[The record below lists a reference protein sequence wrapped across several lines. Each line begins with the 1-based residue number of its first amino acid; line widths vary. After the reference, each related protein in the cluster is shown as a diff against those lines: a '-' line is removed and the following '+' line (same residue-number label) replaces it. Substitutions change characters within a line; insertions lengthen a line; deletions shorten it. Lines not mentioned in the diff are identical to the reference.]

1 MYGTRSENKNPA
13 AQRSRLGRL
22 RRAGLAAGVLLALA
36 FPAAGLDASAGGSYK
51 SFLNWIYDP
60 GWEGDSFGVSTGI
73 LRFKASIY
81 PNEWSAVDLAYQLYP
96 EIRPESLEQDST
108 FFSGG
113 AGEYRVIDLRRR
125 LLPWSSAKVNNISLS
140 QELDRAAVSL
150 HLPFADLSVGRQA
163 VAWGSARIVNPTD
176 VIVPVRFSALESE
189 YRKGVDAVRLRV
201 PFGGMNELDA
211 GYVFGEQLRF
221 DRSAA
226 FGRLKLYL
234 LETDIS
240 VLTMLFREDL
250 MIGLDL
256 ARALGE
262 AGAWVEAAYVIPDIL
277 SLEAAQDAWAGDYL
291 RLSAGLDYTFA
302 NGFYTY
308 LEYHLN
314 SAGESDAA
322 DYLQLAAEPAYSD
335 GGAYLLG
342 RHYLGLGG
350 TYPLTPLL
358 PASALALVNLNDLSL
373 VITLCLEYNIKEN
386 VYVEAGCV
394 LGLGENPVLAG
405 GVPVEYRTE
414 FGVYPNTIYT
424 ALKLYF

>member
-1 MYGTRSENKNPA
+1 MYGMKSKNKHA
-13 AQRSRLGRL
+13 AARPSRRSRLW
-22 RRAGLAAGVLLALA
+22 RAGLAAGVLLVLA
-36 FPAAGLDASAGGSYK
+36 FPVAGLDASAGGSYK
-51 SFLNWIYDP
+51 TFLNWIYDP
-60 GWEGDSFGVSTGI
+60 GWEGDSFGVSSGI
-73 LRFKASIY
+73 LRLKASIY
-81 PNEWSAVDLAYQLYP
+81 PNEQSAVDLAYQLYP
-96 EIRPESLEQDST
+96 EIHSESLEQDSI

-125 LLPWSSAKVNNISLS
+125 LLPWSSAQVNNISLS
-140 QELDRAAVSL
+140 QELDRAAISL

-163 VAWGSARIVNPTD
+163 IAWGSARIVNPTD
-176 VIVPVRFSALESE
+176 VIVPVHFSTLESE
-189 YRKGVDAVRLRV
+189 YRRGVDAVRLRV

-221 DRSAA
+221 DKSAA

-234 LETDIS
+234 LETDIG

-250 MIGLDL
+250 MVGLDL

-262 AGAWVEAAYVIPDIL
+262 AGTWVEAAYVIPDIL
-277 SLEAAQDAWAGDYL
+277 SLGAAQDAWAKDYL

-314 SAGESDAA
+314 SAGQSDAA
-322 DYLQLAAEPAYSD
+322 DYLQLVTEPAYSD
-335 GGAYLLG
+335 GGVYLLG
-342 RHYLGLGG
+342 RHYLGLGA

-358 PASALALVNLNDLSL
+358 PASGLVLVNLNDLS
-373 VITLCLEYNIKEN
+373 VFITLSLEYNIKEN
-386 VYVEAGCV
+386 VYVETGCA
-394 LGLGENPVLAG
+394 LGLGENPLLAG

-424 ALKLYF
+424 AVKLYF